1 MDKIIVF
8 FESETTVPTEF
19 EYNGESIINFGKVS
33 FIDKLP
39 NGVV

>member
-1 MDKIIVF
+1 MDEIVVF
-8 FESETTVPTEF
+8 FASETTVPTEF
-19 EYNGESIINFGKVS
+19 EYNGELIVNLGKVS